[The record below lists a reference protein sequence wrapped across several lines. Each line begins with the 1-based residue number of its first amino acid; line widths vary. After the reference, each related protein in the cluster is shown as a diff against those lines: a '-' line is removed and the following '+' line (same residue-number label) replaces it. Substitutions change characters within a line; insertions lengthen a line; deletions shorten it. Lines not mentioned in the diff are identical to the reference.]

1 MMQGQEEPPSVAQL
15 RRLFYP
21 SQADKH
27 EEGKG
32 RVTPLLPF
40 SDEGQAERWAQADLE
55 SQLLLAQVVRQA
67 ILPWYARITQDR
79 DFIVETVIALRSALQ
94 VAFRAA
100 STSSGTSSSVLSLFV
115 SEELPALLIQHYR
128 EYRRASDVY
137 PSFGSLA
144 GGPTASQV
152 YLASNPHPALS
163 VSRHG
168 RLHVSEAYIDS
179 LLQSLLEALLPL
191 EQSSSEAQVAILRDV
206 IKGSITNQLRIRGR
220 GTWVLVRAIGQLMG
234 RDLSISSSLSSQ
246 ASLSPASPAS
256 PVSPASQEHTVDV
269 GSIATSLLHGL
280 YALASMLMPLVVRSY
295 LDLFTPNAE
304 LRRSSEAPARG
315 SRLRQKRAAANGS
328 NSGRST
334 SSKSSVVSILPTVH
348 LAVEALELPKRALG
362 SFFVWICQLSAL
374 WHLDQSIARASC

>member
-32 RVTPLLPF
+32 RVPPLLPF

-55 SQLLLAQVVRQA
+55 SQLLLAQVVRQV

-79 DFIVETVIALRSALQ
+79 DFIVEIVIALRSALQ
-94 VAFRAA
+94 VAAFRAA
-100 STSSGTSSSVLSLFV
+100 STSSGRSSSVLSLFV

-137 PSFGSLA
+137 PSFRSPK
-144 GGPTASQV
+144 GGPTATQV
-152 YLASNPHPALS
+152 YLASNPHAALS
-163 VSRHG
+163 VSRQG
-168 RLHVSEAYIDS
+168 RLHVSEAYLDS
-179 LLQSLLEALLPL
+179 LLQSLLEALLPA

-206 IKGSITNQLRIRGR
+206 IKGSITNQFRVRGR
-220 GTWVLVRAIGQLMG
+220 GAWVLVRAIGQFMG
-234 RDLSISSSLSSQ
+234 RDLDSSSLSSSQ
-246 ASLSPASPAS
+246 ASLSPP
-256 PVSPASQEHTVDV
+256 SQEHTVDV

-315 SRLRQKRAAANGS
+315 SRLRQKRAAANGN

-362 SFFVWICQLSAL
+362 SFVVWICQLSAL
-374 WHLDQSIARASC
+374 WHLDQSIAR